1 MSASEPTLQTPV
13 RIVPPYDVTRTHR
26 VRLAGEGV
34 RVLDY
39 CAERFPWRDREAW
52 RRRIAAGKIRLRDA
66 PVEPGHP
73 LRAGQEL
80 QIDAENVV
88 EPAVPDQI
96 EILHADPDWLLVR
109 KPAPMPVHSGGRY
122 LRNTLLS
129 ILQERISG
137 PLLPVHRL
145 DAVTTGLLCLARSSE
160 AAMAFAGELAAG
172 GVRKGYVAHVQG
184 LPDQDAVVDS
194 PIRRKEGFVFE
205 CASGRPSAAGF
216 KPACTRFKVLAR
228 DPARNRSLVGC
239 VPVTGRTHQIRLHL
253 REWGHPVFDD
263 PIYGP
268 DGDDSG
274 RTLQNRPIRLQNA
287 RLELPALGIRHILG
301 VPPEWGF
308 PPLPADGSLFPAD
321 PGEDRFQE
329 DR

>member
-1 MSASEPTLQTPV
+1 MSGSDPLLQTPV

-34 RVLDY
+34 CVLDY
-39 CAERFPWRDREAW
+39 CAERFPWREREAW
-52 RRRIAAGKIRLRDA
+52 RRRIEAGRIRLLNA
-66 PVEPGHP
+66 PVEPGRR

-96 EILHADPDWLLVR
+96 EILHADPQWLLVR

-122 LRNTLLS
+122 LRNTLLY
-129 ILQERISG
+129 ILHERISG

-145 DAVTTGLLCLARSSE
+145 DAVTTGILCLARSAE

-172 GVRKGYVAHVQG
+172 RVRKGYLALVRG
-184 LPDQDAVVDS
+184 LPDEDTVVDA

-205 CASGRPSAAGF
+205 CAPGRSSAAGA
-216 KPACTRFKVLAR
+216 KPARTRFKVLAR
-228 DPARNRSLVGC
+228 DPVQNRSLVGC

-253 REWGHPVFDD
+253 REWGHPVHDD

-274 RTLQNRPIRLQNA
+274 RTLQNRSISLQNS
-287 RLELPALGIRHILG
+287 RLDLPALGIRHILG
-301 VPPEWGF
+301 VPLHWGF
-308 PPLPADGSLFPAD
+308 PPLPADDSLFPAD
-321 PGEDRFQE
+321 SEAGFLEGK
-329 DR
+329 